1 MKRRTF
7 MSLAGGSL
15 AGLGFFRPPILWA
28 ASGASLVDT
37 PEKRFKYADELLN
50 RLCATGPAPA
60 GSPAYEQRIRMIL
73 AEMRRS
79 IPDAFLDEYSFEG
92 WEVVK
97 PAELTV
103 GDTRIETFCGN
114 LSPSTPPEGV
124 QGTLKKIGE
133 RVFSV
138 VDSNGKQVATLHRS
152 THKARASGYQPREQP
167 TFSFGNHDLSIMEAA
182 AAAGTLVRASVETK
196 RTPDA
201 LDWNAVGTIPG
212 KSQDEILLLAHADTV
227 YNAPGANDN
236 TATVV
241 VMLMLA
247 HALSRVQPELTLT
260 FVATGS
266 EEHGGYLGAKHYA
279 EVREKA
285 GNISSIKWI
294 LNMDSLT
301 YGTDFG
307 VSSQSP
313 EIRELFAKVHKD
325 LNIRNPYPGIKWRD
339 NDVVPGIELVD
350 GDGWVMDAGPFKPS
364 GGRAAFVY
372 AVGMSAITHAVQ
384 HTPADIPA
392 TVPMNAVETTF
403 LILEEAIKRFPRL
416 PSDTLRPKI

>member
-1 MKRRTF
+1 MKRRAF

-15 AGLGFFRPPILWA
+15 AGLRFFGPSRLWA
-28 ASGASLVDT
+28 ASAASLVGT
-37 PEKRFKYADELLN
+37 PEKRFKYADELLH
-50 RLCATGPAPA
+50 RLCAAGPAPA
-60 GSPAYEQRIRMIL
+60 GSPAYEQRIRLIL

-79 IPDAFLDEYSFEG
+79 IPDAFLDEYRIEG

-103 GDTRIETFCGN
+103 GDARIETFCGN
-114 LSPSTPPEGV
+114 LSPGTPPEGV
-124 QGTLKKIGE
+124 QGTLRKTGE
-133 RVFSV
+133 RIFSV

-167 TFSFGNHDLSIMEAA
+167 TFSFGNHDLSIIEEA
-182 AAAGTLVRASVETK
+182 AAAGTLVRAGVQTR
-196 RTPDA
+196 RTPNA
-201 LDWNAVGTIPG
+201 PDWNAVGTIPG
-212 KSQDEILLLAHADTV
+212 KSRDEILLLAHADTV

-236 TATVV
+236 AATVV

-247 HALSRVQPELTLT
+247 HAFSRVQPEQTLT

-266 EEHGGYLGAKHYA
+266 EEHGDYLGAAHYA
-279 EVREKA
+279 EVRQKA
-285 GNISSIKWI
+285 GNIRNIKWI

-301 YGTDFG
+301 YGADFG

-313 EIRELFAKVHKD
+313 EIKDLFAGVHKD
-325 LNIRNPYPGIKWRD
+325 LNIRNPYPGIKWRN
-339 NDVVPGIELVD
+339 NDVVPGIELID
-350 GDGWVMDAGPFKPS
+350 GDGWVMDAGPFQPS
-364 GGRAAFVY
+364 GGQAAFVY
-372 AVGMSAITHAVQ
+372 AVGQSAITHAVQ
-384 HTPADIPA
+384 HTPGDVPA

-416 PSDTLRPKI
+416 SPDISRPKS

>member
-1 MKRRTF
+1 MNRRAF

-15 AGLGFFRPPILWA
+15 ASLRLFSPRILWA
-28 ASGASLVDT
+28 ASGALLVDT
-37 PEKRFKYADELLN
+37 AEKRFKYADEQLN

-79 IPDAFLDEYSFEG
+79 IPDAFLDEYRFEG

-103 GDTRIETFCGN
+103 GDARIETFCGN
-114 LSPSTPPEGV
+114 LSLGTPPEGV
-124 QGTLKKIGE
+124 EGTLKKTGE

-138 VDSNGKQVATLHRS
+138 VDAKGKQVATLHRS
-152 THKARASGYQPREQP
+152 TPKARASGYQPREQP
-167 TFSFGNHDLSIMEAA
+167 TFSFGNHDLPIMEAA
-182 AAAGTLVRASVETK
+182 AAAGTLVRASVQTR
-196 RTPDA
+196 RTTTA
-201 LDWNAVGTIPG
+201 RDWNAVGTIPG
-212 KSQDEILLLAHADTV
+212 KSQDEILVLAHADTV

-247 HALSRVQPELTLT
+247 HAFSRDQPELTLT

-266 EEHGGYLGAKHYA
+266 EEHGGYLGAAHYA
-279 EVREKA
+279 GVREQA
-285 GNISSIKWI
+285 GDLGHIKWI

-301 YGTDFG
+301 YGADFG
-307 VSSQSP
+307 VSSQYP
-313 EIRELFAKVHKD
+313 EIRELFANVHKD
-325 LNIRNPYPGIKWRD
+325 LNIRNPYPGIRWRN
-339 NDVVPGIELVD
+339 NDVVPGIELID

-364 GGRAAFVY
+364 GGKAAFVY

-384 HTPADIPA
+384 HTPQDIPA

-403 LILEEAIKRFPRL
+403 LILQEAIQRFPML
-416 PSDTLRPKI
+416 SS